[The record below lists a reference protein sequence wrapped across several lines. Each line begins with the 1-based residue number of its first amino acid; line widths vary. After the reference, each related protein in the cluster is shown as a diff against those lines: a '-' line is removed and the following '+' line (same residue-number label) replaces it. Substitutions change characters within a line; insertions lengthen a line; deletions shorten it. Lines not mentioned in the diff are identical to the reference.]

1 MEAERRPVTIL
12 FADMAGFTA
21 FTERAGEE
29 AAYALMGIVHC
40 LTSRAVQAHGGTVKE
55 VAGDS
60 IVGVFGVPVAL
71 EDGPLRA
78 CRAALSIQQRLA
90 EQAGELAASSGI
102 TPRLRIGLNTG
113 TVLVSSSGDGAGLA
127 IFGDPMNTAARLQAL
142 APPGTVLLSE
152 AVYKLVQ
159 GLVDGTFVGLHH
171 LKGKTAPQPAW
182 RLDAIRERTPRFRTA
197 LVRGLSTYVGREREL
212 QRLDSILRDS
222 ERGLK
227 VADIVGEAGIG
238 KSRLLHEFCARSA
251 PEGSVLSGSCS
262 PDGREMPFLP
272 LIEILCG
279 CFGIAAGEG
288 QVSITRK
295 LSDGLAA
302 FEQFSRHNLGLLLNL
317 MGLEVPTGALRG
329 LDGVLIGLRTR
340 DLLQQLLQ
348 IRQRASPLVILLED
362 LQWIDTASE
371 EILTRIV
378 RARDDSRLTIVH
390 TRRPE
395 YQPPWLDE
403 AATTLRLAPLSDAE
417 TCRIAQERFG
427 AVDLPDALARL
438 VAERAGG
445 NPLFAE
451 EIASFLLERR
461 VVRRAGEGFEYD
473 NEAVASALPSSVQS
487 LLSARIDRLEQSDRA
502 ILQAASVIGRRFDR
516 DILAA
521 ASDDGDALRARL
533 AALQT
538 ADLLQPGDASGEFV
552 FKHAL
557 VRDAL
562 YGSLLTARRA
572 ALHQR
577 IAAAIERRSGNRPIE
592 VAELL
597 AHHYGMTDCVEKAF
611 EYLALAG
618 AKSIG
623 VYSLEEADRY
633 FARAMEVATAFPG
646 RVDPAKFGDLL
657 VRYLQMLLMTSRFL
671 QMSALAETHAR
682 TLETLSDQLPLA
694 LVLAFHATSLMMQ
707 ARFGEAASLSARA
720 VQIASTAELRLIL
733 EEGASDDRAV
743 GYVLA
748 SAAAVLTIAA
758 ARRPGETEA
767 MGLEAVR
774 RSSGADDAF
783 LPVWSLAALGWHYFC
798 RGLLVEGRD
807 CYRRLLEVGQAQQ
820 DPRASSF
827 GLWMLGYLAVFEEQ
841 YEEALDCGRRG
852 EALALTPWDR
862 TSSLSLQGVA
872 LTLVG
877 RVEEGLDK
885 LTTATRMCREQ
896 GNQYTLS
903 AQEPVFGIAM
913 ARQGRFSAG
922 VAYIEDCVRRR
933 DEEGDRVFADWTRLI
948 LAEVYLEFLAPR
960 EQAPLWVVLRNLPFL
975 VHARLRGAGRALALL
990 DRVLRNE
997 QFSERGYICARAH
1010 LAIGLAHKIRND
1022 VARAREHLQR
1032 ARGIL
1037 AAIGTVQL
1045 LERVDALLSD
1055 LERRSGVYRTFRRHL
1070 AKIGHVA
1077 NE

>member
-1 MEAERRPVTIL
+1 MEAERRPVTVL

-29 AAYALMGIVHC
+29 AAYALMEIVHR
-40 LTSRAVQAHGGTVKE
+40 LMSRAVHAQGGTVKE
-55 VAGDS
+55 VTGDG
-60 IVGVFGVPVAL
+60 IVALFGIPVAQ

-78 CRAALSIQQRLA
+78 CRAALAIQERLA
-90 EQAGELAASSGI
+90 REAATLAVAPGMK
-102 TPRLRIGLNTG
+102 PQLRIGINTG
-113 TVLVSSSGDGAGLA
+113 AVVASPPWAGGGFA
-127 IFGDPMNTAARLQAL
+127 VFGDAMNTAARLQAL
-142 APPGTVLLSE
+142 APPGEILLSE
-152 AVYKLVQ
+152 AVHKLVQ
-159 GLVDGTFVGLHH
+159 GLVDCSFIGRHH
-171 LKGKTAPQPAW
+171 LKGKTEAQPAW
-182 RLDAIRERTPRFRTA
+182 RLDAIRQSAPRFQRA
-197 LVRGLSTYVGREREL
+197 LARGLSTYVGREHEL
-212 QRLDSILRDS
+212 QWLESILRDS
-222 ERGLK
+222 ERGLR
-227 VADIVGEAGIG
+227 VADIVGEPGIG
-238 KSRLLHEFCARSA
+238 KSRLLHEFTNRSLADAR
-251 PEGSVLSGSCS
+251 VLSGGCS
-262 PDGREMPFLP
+262 PDGRETPFLP
-272 LIEILCG
+272 LIEAICG
-279 CFGIAAGEG
+279 CFGIAPGEAQDSVTG
-288 QVSITRK
+288 K
-295 LSDGLAA
+295 LSAGLSALKLVSP
-302 FEQFSRHNLGLLLNL
+302 QNLGLMLNL
-317 MGLEVPTGALRG
+317 LGLNVPGNALEG

-340 DLLQQLLQ
+340 DLLQQLLETRSSQ
-348 IRQRASPLVILLED
+348 SPVVILLED
-362 LQWIDTASE
+362 LQWIDSASE
-371 EILTRIV
+371 EILTRIICAGG
-378 RARDDSRLTIVH
+378 RSRLAVIH

-395 YQPPWLDE
+395 YLPPWIDE
-403 AATTLRLAPLSDAE
+403 AVATLRLAPLSDAE
-417 TCRIAQERFG
+417 TCRIAHERFG
-427 AVDLPDALARL
+427 ALEPPEALARR

-461 VVRRAGEGFEYD
+461 IVRRAGEGLEYD
-473 NEAVASALPSSVQS
+473 DDAVTGALPASVQS

-502 ILQAASVIGRRFDR
+502 ILQAASVIGRRFDS
-516 DILAA
+516 DILAT
-521 ASDDGDALRARL
+521 ASDDGDALRERL
-533 AALQT
+533 AALQK
-538 ADLLQPGDASGEFV
+538 AGLLQPGDASGEFV

-562 YGSLLTARRA
+562 YDSLLTARRA
-572 ALHQR
+572 ALHRR
-577 IAAAIERRSGNRPIE
+577 IAAAIERRSGNRPIK

-618 AKSIG
+618 AKSTG

-646 RVDPAKFGDLL
+646 RIDAAKFGDLL

-682 TLETLSDQLPLA
+682 TLETLSDQRPLA

-707 ARFGEAASLSARA
+707 ARFGEAASLSASA

-733 EEGASDDRAV
+733 GEGTSDDRTV

-748 SAAAVLTIAA
+748 CSAAVLTVAA

-767 MGLEAVR
+767 MGLEALR

-807 CYRRLLEVGQAQQ
+807 CYRRLLDVGQAQQ

-877 RVEEGLDK
+877 RVEEGLEK
-885 LTTATRMCREQ
+885 LTTVTRMCREQ

-913 ARQGRFSAG
+913 ARQGGLRAG

-948 LAEVYLEFLAPR
+948 LAEVYLEFLAPKER
-960 EQAPLWVVLRNLPFL
+960 PPLSALLRNLPFIL
-975 VHARLRGAGRALALL
+975 YVRLRGTRRALALL
-990 DRVLRNE
+990 DRVLKNE
-997 QFSERGYICARAH
+997 QFSERGFVCARAH
-1010 LAIGLAHKIRND
+1010 LAIGLVHKIRND
-1022 VARAREHLQR
+1022 VAAARQHLERAR
-1032 ARGIL
+1032 
-1037 AAIGTVQL
+1037 AIMAMIGSSHL
-1045 LERVDALLSD
+1045 LERIDGLLSD
-1055 LERRSGVYRTFRRHL
+1055 LQRGTGRYLRFRQRL
-1070 AKIGHVA
+1070 AEIGRVA
-1077 NE
+1077 NK